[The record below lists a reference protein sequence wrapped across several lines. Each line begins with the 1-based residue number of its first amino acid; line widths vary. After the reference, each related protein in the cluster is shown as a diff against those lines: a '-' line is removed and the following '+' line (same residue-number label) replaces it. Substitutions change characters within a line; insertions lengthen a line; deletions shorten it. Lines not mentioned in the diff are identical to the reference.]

1 MTIRSRLEP
10 FSLPGL
16 FQVIDGRN
24 KSGRLIV
31 KTQSANPTSQLK
43 AIYLV
48 WFQDGYIIA
57 VSDRLN
63 YRGLIELIEKL
74 NYLSPVITQKLRTLC
89 PPGVPLGVY
98 LSRNKLLTKEKL
110 NFIFQLQLHQLY
122 NLFQLESGQFQ
133 FDESFEL
140 KDKLFTIPWLEM
152 TGHRIRTI
160 QAAMHALRLA
170 QNWSKFQDYLP
181 AATSGIRS
189 LVKQPRVKLLS
200 LERAI
205 WNQADGNTSLNEI
218 ALNNQ
223 QSIQT
228 IQVTALLLILL
239 GLLEETFIRDK
250 NSDDFS

>member
-16 FQVIDGRN
+16 FQVIEGRN
-24 KSGRLIV
+24 KSGRLMV
-31 KTQSANPTSQLK
+31 KTQSPKQPSQLRGV
-43 AIYLV
+43 YVV

-63 YRGLIELIEKL
+63 YRGLIELIERL

-98 LSRNKLLTKEKL
+98 LSRNRLLTKEKL

-122 NLFQLESGQFQ
+122 NLFELESGQFQ

-160 QAAMHALRLA
+160 QAAMYALRLTE
-170 QNWSKFQDYLP
+170 NWQTFQDYLP
-181 AATSGIRS
+181 APISGIRA

-218 ALNNQ
+218 AFNSQ
-223 QSIQT
+223 QSIQAT
-228 IQVTALLLILL
+228 QVTALRLILL